1 MSEVPQAGQ
10 MGFHRRTEYNKRIIK
25 MGVNGSEVVVEG
37 GFLHYGLIYGP
48 YIIVKGS
55 TIGPAKRL
63 LILRHP
69 IRPSLKW
76 LPLTPPKITYL
87 SLESKQGA

>member
-1 MSEVPQAGQ
+1 MASTGEQSTI
-10 MGFHRRTEYNKRIIK
+10 REIIK